1 MKLLII
7 SSIALFLS
15 FGNNIKGQGV
25 CDTVYFYS
33 YFKLMIKSIEVKN
46 VSNGKSIIID
56 SKAGRNKTLLPM
68 ILDNR
73 TDSIKVTVKYRFRIK
88 NDVSYLLESEI
99 EHKYIYIWVHR
110 RQIIYQSGDRLK
122 GKI

>member
-1 MKLLII
+1 MKTLII
-7 SSIALFLS
+7 SLVVLFFS
-15 FGNNIKGQGV
+15 FGNIIKGQGV

-46 VSNGKSIIID
+46 VCNGKSIIID
-56 SKAGRNKTLLPM
+56 SKAGRNKTLSPI

-73 TDSIKVTVKYRFRIK
+73 TDSIMVTVKYRFRIK
-88 NDVSYLLESEI
+88 NDVGYLLASEI

-122 GKI
+122 GKV